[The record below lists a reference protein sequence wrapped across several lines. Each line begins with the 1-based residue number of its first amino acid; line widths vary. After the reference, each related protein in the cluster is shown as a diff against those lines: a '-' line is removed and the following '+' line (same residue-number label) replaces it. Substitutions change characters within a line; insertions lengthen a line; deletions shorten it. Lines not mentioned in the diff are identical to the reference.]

1 MFLLTKNLPAVA
13 MKELLEQLKP
23 ILNPSPQY
31 GYTTLDKDA
40 PMKDLQRA

>member
-31 GYTTLDKDA
+31 AYTTLDKDT
-40 PMKDLQRA
+40 PMKDLQ

>member
-31 GYTTLDKDA
+31 GYTLDKET
-40 PMKDLQRA
+40 PMKDLQ